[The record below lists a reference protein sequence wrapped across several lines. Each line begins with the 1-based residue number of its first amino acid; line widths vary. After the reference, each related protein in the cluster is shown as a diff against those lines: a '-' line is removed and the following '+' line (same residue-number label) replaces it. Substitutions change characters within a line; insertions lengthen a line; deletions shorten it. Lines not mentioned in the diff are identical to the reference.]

1 MASKKYLL
9 FLGLMC
15 LFASASFSQ
24 VGSSYDVKDSSIIP
38 AKRQPQHNE
47 FLNNAYPFPA
57 MPRNQW
63 EVGVKAGTFTI
74 FGDVPAIF
82 PTFGF
87 GAHVRKAFGY
97 VFSMRAEFMYGTG
110 KGLSWKAR
118 NAGFSQAAIQ
128 AGYTNANSPNGIF
141 DNYKTTNK
149 DLDLEGIFTLNN
161 VRFHKAKTG
170 VSVYGIAGFGA
181 TWFHAKEN
189 LLDANGNLYNFSSIT
204 NAGIYKDRKSVKK
217 ALKALMDGSYES
229 DAETEG
235 GLNKPKLGNNTL
247 VFNVNA
253 GFGVAFKLNK
263 KWNLA
268 LEDRITMP
276 LRTDLL
282 DGQRY
287 QNTGTY
293 NTNVLSP
300 DYDVYNYFT
309 VGLNYNLGKKSVEP
323 LWWLNPLDYAYN
335 ELNAPRHMKFPKPV
349 LDDAD
354 GDGVTDQFDHEPN
367 TPAGCPVDT
376 HGVSRDTDG
385 DGVPDCKDK
394 ELITPT
400 QCQPVDADGVG
411 KCPPPACCDE
421 MAKRMDSMMMKKS
434 GCGIG
439 DLPSVSFSGKS
450 IALSN
455 DAKAVLAGVAEK
467 MRNNAACKVAVI
479 GYGESNKAAQ
489 ELSWDRVNT
498 VISYLV
504 EKEGISQDRFI
515 FRHSQEGGDG
525 NTVDLKDGTGEEGP
539 STVPAPHPNLRKK
552 K

>member
-1 MASKKYLL
+1 MASKKYKL
-9 FLGLMC
+9 FLGLMF
-15 LFASASFSQ
+15 LFASSTFAQ
-24 VGSSYDVKDSSIIP
+24 VGSGVDYKDSSVIP

-63 EVGVKAGTFTI
+63 EVGIKAGTFTI
-74 FGDVPAIF
+74 FGDVPAVF
-82 PTFGF
+82 PTFAF

-97 VFSMRAEFMYGTG
+97 VFSLRAEFMYGVA
-110 KGLSWKAR
+110 KGLNWKQR
-118 NAGFSQAAIQ
+118 TAGLSKEEFAAYP
-128 AGYTNANSPNGIF
+128 ATATVF

-149 DLDLEGIFTLNN
+149 DFDIEGIFTLNN
-161 VRFHKAKTG
+161 VRFHKAKSG
-170 VSVYGIAGFGA
+170 MSIYGIAGFGA
-181 TWFHAKEN
+181 TWFKTKAN
-189 LLDANGNLYNFSSIT
+189 LFNGTTANNFSGIT
-204 NAGIYKDRKSVKK
+204 GGVYKDRKSIKK
-217 ALKALMDGSYES
+217 AIKAQMDNSYET
-229 DAETEG
+229 DVDTEG
-235 GLNKPKLGNNTL
+235 GSTKPKLGSNTL

-268 LEDRITMP
+268 IEDRITMP
-276 LRTDLL
+276 LRTDLM

-287 QNTGTY
+287 QNFGARNST
-293 NTNVLSP
+293 VLSP
-300 DYDVYNYFT
+300 DYDIYNYFT

-367 TPAGCPVDT
+367 TPAGVPVDS

-385 DGVPDCKDK
+385 DGVPDAKDK

-411 KCPPPACCDE
+411 KCPPPSCCDE
-421 MAKRMDSMMMKKS
+421 LNKKIDSMMIPKK

-439 DLPSVSFSGKS
+439 DLPSVSFSGRS
-450 IALSN
+450 IKLSK
-455 DAKAVLAGVAEK
+455 DAQAVLAGVAEK
-467 MRNNAACKVAVI
+467 MRQNPNCHVAVV
-479 GYGESNKAAQ
+479 GYGESNKLAQ
-489 ELSWDRVNT
+489 QLSWDRVNA
-498 VISYLV
+498 VINYLV

-552 K
+552 

>member
-1 MASKKYLL
+1 
-9 FLGLMC
+9 MC
-15 LFASASFSQ
+15 LFASSTFAQ
-24 VGSSYDVKDSSIIP
+24 QTGGYDYKDSSVIP

-63 EVGVKAGTFTI
+63 EVGIKAGTFTI

-97 VFSMRAEFMYGTG
+97 VFSLRAEFMYGVG
-110 KGLSWKAR
+110 KGLNWKAR
-118 NAGFSQAAIQ
+118 TAGFSQEEIAAGFG
-128 AGYTNANSPNGIF
+128 AGSTVF

-149 DLDLEGIFTLNN
+149 DLDIEGIFTLNN
-161 VRFHKAKTG
+161 VRFHKAKSG
-170 VSVYGIAGFGA
+170 IAIYGIAGVGA
-181 TWFHAKEN
+181 TWFKTKTN
-189 LLDANGNLYNFSSIT
+189 LFNGNTRNVYPTGTSGL
-204 NAGIYKDRKSVKK
+204 YKDRKSIKK
-217 ALKALMDGSYES
+217 AIKATMDKTYET
-229 DAETEG
+229 DVNTEG
-235 GLNKPKLGNNTL
+235 GTTKPKLGSNTL

-276 LRTDLL
+276 LRTDLM
-282 DGQRY
+282 DGQRF
-287 QNTGTY
+287 QNTGPY
-293 NTNVLSP
+293 NSNVLSP
-300 DYDVYNYFT
+300 DYDIYNYFT

-335 ELNAPRHMKFPKPV
+335 ELNAPRHMKFPKPI

-367 TPAGCPVDT
+367 TPPGVPVDT

-385 DGVPDCKDK
+385 DGVPDSKDK

-421 MAKRMDSMMMKKS
+421 LRKAMDSMMVKKA

-439 DLPSVSFSGKS
+439 DLPSVSFSGRT

-455 DAKAVLAGVAEK
+455 DAKAVLKGVAEK
-467 MRNNAACKVAVI
+467 MRQNPNCKVAVV

-489 ELSWDRVNT
+489 QLSWDRVNT
-498 VISYLV
+498 VINYLV

-515 FRHSQEGGDG
+515 FRHSQADGDP
-525 NTVDLKDGTGEEGP
+525 NTVDLKDGSGEEGP

>member
-1 MASKKYLL
+1 MASKKYKL

-15 LFASASFSQ
+15 LFASTTFAQ
-24 VGSSYDVKDSSIIP
+24 VGSGVDYKDSSVIP

-63 EVGVKAGTFTI
+63 EVGIKAGTFTI

-97 VFSMRAEFMYGTG
+97 VFSLRAEFMYGVG
-110 KGLSWKAR
+110 KGLNWKAR
-118 NAGFSQAAIQ
+118 NAGFSQPEIQ
-128 AGYTNANSPNGIF
+128 AGYTNANSPKGIF

-149 DLDLEGIFTLNN
+149 DLDIEGIFTLNN
-161 VRFHKAKTG
+161 VRFHKAKSG
-170 VSVYGIAGFGA
+170 IAIYGIAGVGA
-181 TWFHAKEN
+181 TWFHTKTN
-189 LLDANGNLYNFSSIT
+189 LLNGSTRYDYSSIT

-217 ALKALMDGSYES
+217 ALKSLLDNSYET
-229 DAETEG
+229 DAESEAGTS
-235 GLNKPKLGNNTL
+235 KPKLGNNTL

-276 LRTDLL
+276 LRTDLM

-287 QNTGTY
+287 QNTGIY
-293 NTNVLSP
+293 STNVLSP

-367 TPAGCPVDT
+367 TPAGVPVDS

-385 DGVPDCKDK
+385 DGVPDAKDK

-421 MAKRMDSMMMKKS
+421 MKKMMDSMMVKKS

-439 DLPSVSFSGKS
+439 ELPSVSFKERS
-450 IALSN
+450 IVLSN

-467 MRNNAACKVAVI
+467 MRQHVDCKVAVI

-489 ELSWDRVNT
+489 QLSWDRVNA
-498 VISYLV
+498 VISYMV
-504 EKEGISQDRFI
+504 EKEGINQDRFI

-539 STVPAPHPNLRKK
+539 STVAPPHPNLRKK